1 MASPQQ
7 KQEQKQQQN
16 TIPDYIDSAA
26 TSASNATWA
35 IVPRSTTSLDEG
47 WHHFTYADLAR
58 AVDNMSR
65 WIEKTCGVAKQTGQ
79 TIGYMG

>member
-1 MASPQQ
+1 MAAT
-7 KQEQKQQQN
+7 QEKQQQQLQT

-26 TSASNATWA
+26 ESVPNSTWA

-58 AVDNMSR
+58 AVNSMSR
-65 WIEKTCGVAKQTGQ
+65 WIEKTCGVATEQGQ